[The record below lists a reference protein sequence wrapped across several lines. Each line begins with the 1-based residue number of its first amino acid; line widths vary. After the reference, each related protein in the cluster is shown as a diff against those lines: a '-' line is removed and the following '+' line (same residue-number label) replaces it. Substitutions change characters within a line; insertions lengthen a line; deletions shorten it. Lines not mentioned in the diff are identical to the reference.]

1 MENIAIE
8 FKNVYKSYLIS
19 RFKYKRLSDDIS
31 QIFQRLVTGKKRTIQ
46 SEKFLAL
53 KNVNFNVKR
62 GEGLGIIGK
71 NGAGKTTILKLIS
84 KVTYP
89 DSGEIKAD
97 GKIGAFIELGAGL
110 HPELSG
116 RENIYLYGAILG
128 MKKKEVEEKFDDIVQ
143 FSGLRKFLDTPIK
156 RYSSGMYARLGFSVV
171 AFMDPDILL
180 IDEVLAVGDKNF
192 QEKCLLRMNKFA
204 KSNKTLIFI
213 SHNLEAIKKMCSR
226 VIVLDGGRILFQG
239 NTEQAIKKYLDLF
252 SKSR

>member
-1 MENIAIE
+1 MESIAIE

-192 QEKCLLRMNKFA
+192 QEKCLLRMHKFA